1 MSGSRIPRSAVQRP
15 AWVESRPPTRGSCRV
30 VVVVVSVP
38 GNAFYGK
45 SRSAVWHRPGEQ
57 AVCAKVTSGS
67 GEVRRALSERWPH
80 LAPKH
85 PPNERRE
92 PLLERREYLT
102 EGSGGR
108 DRPEARRNPQLAA
121 CYFHQ
126 ALRLQEPQGRL
137 GSFGVRAGQLSAVLG
152 DARRHELAKHVR
164 LANPTFATHRRFW
177 NFLAPRRG

>member
-1 MSGSRIPRSAVQRP
+1 MRADSESGRQKMLGAHMDNALVAHRQPR
-15 AWVESRPPTRGSCRV
+15 
-30 VVVVVSVP
+30 
-38 GNAFYGK
+38 NAFYGK

-67 GEVRRALSERWPH
+67 GEVRRALIERWPH
-80 LAPKH
+80 LASKH

-121 CYFHQ
+121 CHFHQ